1 MPQVPYKPVPSAAP
15 RYNPTPSVGLSVPT
29 AAFGALSAEA
39 KGAGARAVAG
49 SEELEARA
57 LQGFGKEL
65 ESSGE
70 KLGQVALQFQ
80 QLNNENW
87 AREKDVDTMIQL
99 GKAQSEYDS
108 LEGQNQVD
116 ALPAHMERIKAIRQ
130 EALDSAPNEMA
141 RKLLDS
147 NIARRVG
154 FAIVDSGHKAGTAAK
169 SVAKT
174 SRAARKETAGAN
186 YDPANPNTAKA
197 DMDTVLNTIE
207 EEGADAGVDRIT
219 IDNEKRKAWEKL
231 QLQGIKRN
239 SITNPELA
247 KDIFDRTQAQMS
259 ADVREQAQALVNQG
273 MARKQSH
280 IDADEIVRK
289 SGFDPRKGPG
299 QLEPMLTE
307 AQKYIEKKGKDN
319 PDYGFYLEQ
328 RVKGLYVSGM
338 SGYQDTQKGFEYTLG
353 KFILGENDANRKVS
367 IDAVIGPS
375 APKEIRDAYQ
385 GLAPESQK
393 KVLNWIARLAR
404 GTPDVWTP
412 DGLRKDQELRGMAS
426 DPEGAQK
433 FMNMPVD
440 EIIAQPGMPLAA
452 KRSLLNL
459 QRTVGQKVNELK
471 VAEINQAMSIVGFML
486 DGAGISKTNTPSTYY
501 QFRGQMEDAIAATK
515 TEGGKAKLSNDEI
528 RKIGSNLLQKQP
540 GLGGMTWG
548 PFGTRTFETSVP
560 SAVRDDIIKAYNDKG
575 VEAPTEEQIQRAYAH
590 ALYRKLY
597 MEKQK
602 SPTAPKADKGDLEG
616 LGQ

>member
-1 MPQVPYKPVPSAAP
+1 MPQVPYKPYPSTSP
-15 RYNPTPSVGLSVPT
+15 RYSPTPQVGLSVPE
-29 AAFGALSAEA
+29 AAFGGASARGEAAEA
-39 KGAGARAVAG
+39 GAIAG
-49 SEELEARA
+49 LGRELEGA
-57 LQGFGKEL
+57 
-65 ESSGE
+65 GE
-70 KLGQVALQFQ
+70 KLGQTALQFQ

-87 AREKDVDTMIQL
+87 AREKDVDTMIKL
-99 GKAQSEYDS
+99 GKAQSEFDS
-108 LEGQNQVD
+108 LEGQNQVN

-169 SVAKT
+169 GVAKT
-174 SRAARKETAGAN
+174 SRAARKETAAAN
-186 YDPANPNTAKA
+186 YDPANPNTSKA
-197 DMDTVLNTIE
+197 DMDTVLTTIE
-207 EEGADAGVDRIT
+207 EEGADAGVDRVT

-239 SITNPELA
+239 AITNPELA
-247 KDIFDRTQAQMS
+247 QDIFDRTKGQMS

-299 QLEPMLTE
+299 QLEPMLKE
-307 AQKYIEKKGKDN
+307 AEKYIEKKGKDN

-328 RVKGLYVSGM
+328 RVKGLYANGM
-338 SGYQDTQKGFEYTLG
+338 SGYQDAQKGFEYTLG
-353 KFILGENDANRKVS
+353 KYILGENDANRKVS

-385 GLAPESQK
+385 GLAPEGQK
-393 KVLNWIARLAR
+393 KVLNWIARMAR
-404 GTPDVWTP
+404 GQADVWTP
-412 DGLRKDQELRGMAS
+412 DGVRKDQELRGMAS

-433 FMNMPVD
+433 FIDMPPD
-440 EIIAQPGMPLAA
+440 EIIAEKGMPLSA

-459 QRTVGQKVNELK
+459 QRTLGQQVNQLK
-471 VAEINQAMSIVGFML
+471 VAEINQAMSTVSFML
-486 DGAGISKTNTPSTYY
+486 NGAGISKTNTPEMYY
-501 QFRGQMEDAIAATK
+501 QFRGQLEDAIQAHKA
-515 TEGGKAKLSNDEI
+515 EGGKAKLSADEI

-560 SAVRDDIIKAYNDKG
+560 SAIRDEIVKAYNDKG
-575 VEAPTEEQIQRAYAH
+575 VESPTEEQIQRAYAH
-590 ALYRKLY
+590 ALYKKLY

-602 SPTAPKADKGDLEG
+602 SPTKMTKDKQDYDSSNSLEG